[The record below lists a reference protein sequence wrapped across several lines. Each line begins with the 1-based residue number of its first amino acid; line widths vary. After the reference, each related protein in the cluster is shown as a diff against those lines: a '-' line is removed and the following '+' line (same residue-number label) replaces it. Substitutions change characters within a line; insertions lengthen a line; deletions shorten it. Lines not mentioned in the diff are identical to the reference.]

1 MRRFA
6 FSFTSGASPSGPP
19 MTKTTREDSL
29 IHSLSARLGKPE
41 EVAGLAAFLL
51 SDEAGY
57 ITRAVIPVSG
67 GIF

>member
-1 MRRFA
+1 MVTAEDRERILPYVPMR
-6 FSFTSGASPSGPP
+6 
-19 MTKTTREDSL
+19 
-29 IHSLSARLGKPE
+29 RLGKPE

-67 GIF
+67 GII